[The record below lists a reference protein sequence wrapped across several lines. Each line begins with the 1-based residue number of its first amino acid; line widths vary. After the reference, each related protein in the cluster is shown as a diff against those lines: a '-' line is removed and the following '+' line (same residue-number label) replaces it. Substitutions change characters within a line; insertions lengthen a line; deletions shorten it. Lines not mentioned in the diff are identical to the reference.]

1 MQPTL
6 RTVVTPPVEPP
17 SPTPPPPPTDWM
29 SAVDDGTPQWKGR
42 QWPPQWNLNPALWQ
56 NPATDVPTAEAAL
69 HGQPQGTPP
78 GNTVV
83 VPPQDAA
90 EQVTPMTARKRFE
103 KYAALEARVTALEAA
118 LARCPGEACPF
129 CGARA
134 WRFKDVQMQGIMEVW
149 QCGECQK
156 ERDYR
161 YDLAGQLPPG
171 ANPNR
176 NVKPRR

>member
-1 MQPTL
+1 MTTMSEVG
-6 RTVVTPPVEPP
+6 TVWGIWSKVE
-17 SPTPPPPPTDWM
+17 
-29 SAVDDGTPQWKGR
+29 
-42 QWPPQWNLNPALWQ
+42 
-56 NPATDVPTAEAAL
+56 
-69 HGQPQGTPP
+69 QGF
-78 GNTVV
+78 GF
-83 VPPQDAA
+83 
-90 EQVTPMTARKRFE
+90 ARKRFE